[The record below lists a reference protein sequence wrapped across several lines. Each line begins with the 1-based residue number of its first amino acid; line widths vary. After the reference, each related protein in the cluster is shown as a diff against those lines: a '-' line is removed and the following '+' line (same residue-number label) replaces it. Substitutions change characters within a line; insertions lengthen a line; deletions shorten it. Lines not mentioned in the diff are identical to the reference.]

1 MRRKD
6 RLSAELET
14 LYRKRFPVFVRCA
27 TAVLRDGDAGLDV
40 VQEAFARAL
49 RRRKTFRGDGSLEAW
64 VWQIVLNVARDRL
77 RARGRES
84 RTFAPES
91 VPATASD
98 VHEDLHGYLVALPE
112 RQRLAVFLR
121 YYADLSYTQIADVI
135 GITPGTVAASLNTA
149 HGVLRRQLQEVAK

>member
-6 RLSAELET
+6 RLSADLET
-14 LYRKRFPVFVRCA
+14 LYRERFPVFVRCA
-27 TAVLRDGDAGLDV
+27 TAVLQDGEAGLDV
-40 VQEAFARAL
+40 VQEAFALAL

-64 VWQIVLNVARDRL
+64 VWQIVLNAARDRL
-77 RARGRES
+77 RARRRES

-91 VPATASD
+91 TPATTGEST
-98 VHEDLHGYLVALPE
+98 EDLHGYLAALPE

-135 GITPGTVAASLNTA
+135 GISPGTVAASLNTA
-149 HGVLRRQLQEVAK
+149 HGTLRRQLQEVAK

>member
-14 LYRKRFPVFVRCA
+14 LYRERFPVFVRCA
-27 TAVLRDGDAGLDV
+27 TAVLRDGEAGLDV
-40 VQEAFARAL
+40 VQEAFAGAL

-64 VWQIVLNVARDRL
+64 VWQIVLNAARDRL
-77 RARGRES
+77 RARRRELRPPAVHS
-84 RTFAPES
+84 A
-91 VPATASD
+91 PATASESD
-98 VHEDLHGYLVALPE
+98 DDLHSYLVALPE

-135 GITPGTVAASLNTA
+135 GVSPGTVAASLNTA
-149 HGVLRRQLQEVAK
+149 HGELRRQLQEVAK